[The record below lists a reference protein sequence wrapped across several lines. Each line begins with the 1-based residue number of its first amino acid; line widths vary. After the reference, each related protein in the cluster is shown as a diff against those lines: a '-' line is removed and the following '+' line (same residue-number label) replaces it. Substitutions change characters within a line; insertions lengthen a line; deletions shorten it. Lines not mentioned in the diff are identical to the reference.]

1 MFKVKWLLLSKKLV
15 FTIIIAILLISF
27 KNDSALQKFHLT
39 GFAQGTTWQITYYAK
54 DSLISINQIEQIF
67 AEIDSSMSLYK
78 PFSIINQF
86 NASAKGVKIDA
97 HLKRV
102 IVKSKAVSEETNG
115 IFDITVKPLVQA
127 WGFGVSNQNTNPNKS
142 EIEEI
147 LNCVGNHQ
155 IILKGDSLLKTKP
168 CVQIDVN
175 GIAQGYTVDLIA
187 NYLETK
193 SIQNYMVEV
202 GGEIKVKGKK
212 NDRNH
217 FTIGIES
224 HSDMLDL
231 PLKKIISL
239 KSGAITTSGNYR
251 KFKTQGNKKLSHLI
265 DAKTGY
271 PIDNEMISVSV
282 WAKDAISADAYDN
295 VFMNMGVTKSFEF
308 LKNKKD
314 IEVYF
319 VYIDKSGNV
328 ADTSTTG
335 FRNFFKKEG
344 ELVYE

>member
-1 MFKVKWLLLSKKLV
+1 MLKIKWLLLNKKLV

-27 KNDSALQKFHLT
+27 KTDSALQKFRLT

-54 DSLISINQIEQIF
+54 DSLISIDQVEQIF

-78 PFSIINQF
+78 PFSVINQF
-86 NASAKGVKIDA
+86 NASVKGVKIDK

-102 IVKSKAVSEETNG
+102 IVRSKIVSEETNG
-115 IFDITVKPLVQA
+115 IFDITVKPLVEA
-127 WGFGVSNQNTNPNKS
+127 WGFGVNSQNTNPNKK

-155 IILKGDSLLKTKP
+155 IILKGDSLIKTKP

-193 SIQNYMVEV
+193 SIRNYMVEV
-202 GGEIKVKGKK
+202 GGEIMVKGKK
-212 NDRNH
+212 SDGNH

-224 HSDMLDL
+224 PDDVLDL
-231 PLKKIISL
+231 PFKQIISL
-239 KSGAITTSGNYR
+239 KSGAITTSGIYR
-251 KFKTQGNKKLSHLI
+251 KFKMQGSKKLSHLI

-271 PIDNEMISVSV
+271 PIDNEMISVTV
-282 WAKDAISADAYDN
+282 WAKDAILADAYDH
-295 VFMNMGVTKSFEF
+295 VFMNMGITKSFEF

-314 IEVYF
+314 MEVYF
-319 VYIDKSGNV
+319 IYIDKSGNV

-335 FRNFFKKEG
+335 FRGFFKKEG
-344 ELVYE
+344 ELIYE